1 MLEVA
6 SIEEQS
12 IDDYRVYD
20 TLGNAQ
26 FALGQ
31 YKNAAKAYQT
41 ALQMAPSNAENLHK
55 IKSYYDLARER
66 I

>member
-1 MLEVA
+1 
-6 SIEEQS
+6 
-12 IDDYRVYD
+12 VYD

-26 FALGQ
+26 FALGH
-31 YKNAAKAYQT
+31 YENAVKAYQT

-55 IKSYYDLARER
+55 IQSYHDLARER

>member
-1 MLEVA
+1 MLKLA
-6 SIEEQS
+6 SDEEQS

-26 FALGQ
+26 FALGH
-31 YKNAAKAYQT
+31 YENALKAYQT
-41 ALQMAPSNAENLHK
+41 ALQMAPSNAENLQK
-55 IKSYYDLARER
+55 IRSYYDLARER